1 MILFFAFIIISSLC
15 FMFCFQSLYLQINVA
30 VQCLSTDFSS
40 QKGVKV
46 IFRLLVFIFYIFPFC
61 VWAHKI
67 YCSTSTC
74 HGRFCVSLIGD
85 RSLFKT
91 F

>member
-15 FMFCFQSLYLQINVA
+15 FMFCFPSLYLQINVA

-46 IFRLLVFIFYIFPFC
+46 IFRLLVFIFIFFRF
-61 VWAHKI
+61 VF
-67 YCSTSTC
+67 
-74 HGRFCVSLIGD
+74 GRTKFIAPLRRVMGD
-85 RSLFKT
+85 FVFR
-91 F
+91 

>member
-1 MILFFAFIIISSLC
+1 MIAFMLFFAFIIIFSLC

-46 IFRLLVFIFYIFPFC
+46 IFRLLVFYYHLFF
-61 VWAHKI
+61 
-67 YCSTSTC
+67 
-74 HGRFCVSLIGD
+74 RFVLCLGAQNLLFQCDVS
-85 RSLFKT
+85 
-91 F
+91 